1 HFVSR
6 LRVSLLTFIE
16 KKLFFEKKKMPEKP
30 YKLEIKKEVFNT
42 LNIPNERSDWSN
54 GSTLTRSAWL
64 KVSNKIN
71 KLIKEGK
78 LILE

>member
-1 HFVSR
+1 
-6 LRVSLLTFIE
+6 
-16 KKLFFEKKKMPEKP
+16 MPEKP